1 MKLSAHFDSS
11 EFLCHCCHQGTQISG
26 DLINQ
31 LEELS
36 EAFAIMGKRAS
47 ITILSGYRCPKH
59 NREVGGA
66 PNSQHMQGI
75 AADITVKS
83 SVGETIPPSRIA
95 DYLEK
100 KYPDSHGIGQ
110 YKGWVHFDVRPN
122 KARWNG

>member
-11 EFLCHCCHQGTQISG
+11 EFVCHCCKQCTQISG
-26 DLINQ
+26 DLIDG

-36 EAFAIMGKRAS
+36 EAFAIYGKRAS
-47 ITILSGYRCPKH
+47 IIIVSGYRCPKH
-59 NREVGGA
+59 NKAVGGA

-83 SVGETIPPSRIA
+83 SVGEIIEPSKIA

-100 KYPDSHGIGQ
+100 KYPNSHGIGR
-110 YKGWVHFDVRPN
+110 YKSWVHFDTRPN